1 MNGTNQDLRAT
12 SASTTSAPIPAS
24 PPPAPPRR
32 LPDWLP
38 QSILALAEGY
48 GLRTFAQDA
57 IAGLTVGLVALPLAM
72 AFAIASGL
80 TPQAGIYCAII
91 TGFLISALG
100 GSRFQVGGPTGA
112 FVVVISGIVAQ
123 YGVDGL
129 FMCTMMAGLMLL
141 VMGLTGTGSA
151 VKYIP
156 RPVIVGFTNGIALV
170 IASTQFKDFL
180 GLTIDVP
187 GEFLGRMEVIA
198 AHLSEVSWPSIG
210 LGSASLAAIILC
222 NRYLPR
228 VPGYI
233 VALFGGTAVALVA
246 NLDVATIGSRF
257 GGIPAGLPEFH
268 VPQFRPA
275 LILSLLS
282 PAVTVAMLGA
292 IESLLSAVVADRMG
306 GDRHNP
312 NTELVAQGVANIVSP
327 LFGGL
332 PATGAIART
341 ATNIR
346 SGAQT
351 PVAGMLHAVTLLV
364 VLLFAAPLAAHV
376 PLPVLAAILFVVAR
390 NMGEWAEIPELLKHG
405 YTDVAV
411 WLVTFAL
418 TVLADLTVAVEVGM
432 VLAALLFIHRVAQTT
447 TVSRVTPDYIDAGRR
462 ARPAGQGDSRWRRD
476 LPHPRA
482 VPVRRDRQAAGHRAR
497 RRVAA
502 AGGAAAPS
510 QHDRRRRDRAGGDRR
525 TGRHAARLWT
535 DVDRVRR
542 AGAAGGADAP
552 RGVRGPPRRG
562 QHLPERGRCAAA
574 RAGAADA
581 AAPGRAKI
589 GLALDGARV
598 HHDAHPA
605 HGLEAQLVT
614 GDRHQHEDVVGVVSR
629 GHFDGPASQ
638 PARAELAARPG
649 DELLDAVAGMQ
660 PFVEVLVAG
669 EDHFHPERAEDGLE
683 CRAQHQRRA
692 VAQA

>member
-1 MNGTNQDLRAT
+1 MNGADHDLRAT
-12 SASTTSAPIPAS
+12 NA
-24 PPPAPPRR
+24 PPAASVPGPVPPHAPARR

-38 QSILALAEGY
+38 RSILVLAEGY
-48 GLRTFAQDA
+48 SPRTFAQDA
-57 IAGLTVGLVALPLAM
+57 VAGLTVGLVALPLAM

-112 FVVVISGIVAQ
+112 FVVVISGIINT

-129 FMCTMMAGLMLL
+129 FMCTLMAGVMLM

-156 RPVIVGFTNGIALV
+156 RPVIIGFTNGIALV

-187 GEFLGRMEVIA
+187 GEFLERLEVIG
-198 AHLSEVSWPSIG
+198 AHLSAVSWPSIG
-210 LGSASLAAIILC
+210 LGSASLAAIVLC

-233 VALFGGTAVALVA
+233 VALFGGTAVAMLL

-257 GGIPAGLPEFH
+257 GGIPSGLPEFH

-275 LILSLLS
+275 LILSLIS

-306 GDRHNP
+306 GDQHNP
-312 NTELVAQGVANIVSP
+312 NTELFAQGVANIVSP

-341 ATNIR
+341 ATSIR

-351 PVAGMLHAVTLLV
+351 PVAGILHAATLLA

-390 NMGEWAEIPELLKHG
+390 NMGEWGEIPDLLKHG

-411 WLVTFAL
+411 WLVTFTL

-447 TVSRVTPDYIDAGRR
+447 TVSRVTADYIEAGRAHVLQGKEIPEGVAIFRIHGPFLFGATDKLRAIARDLETLPPVVVLRLRNTTAVDATGLAAIAELADTLRASGRTLIVCGAPAQPAALMHRADFEDHLGEGNICASVDEALRR
-462 ARPAGQGDSRWRRD
+462 ARALLMLQRPVGSGSR
-476 LPHPRA
+476 L
-482 VPVRRDRQAAGHRAR
+482 
-497 RRVAA
+497 
-502 AGGAAAPS
+502 
-510 QHDRRRRDRAGGDRR
+510 
-525 TGRHAARLWT
+525 
-535 DVDRVRR
+535 
-542 AGAAGGADAP
+542 
-552 RGVRGPPRRG
+552 
-562 QHLPERGRCAAA
+562 
-574 RAGAADA
+574 
-581 AAPGRAKI
+581 
-589 GLALDGARV
+589 
-598 HHDAHPA
+598 
-605 HGLEAQLVT
+605 
-614 GDRHQHEDVVGVVSR
+614 
-629 GHFDGPASQ
+629 
-638 PARAELAARPG
+638 
-649 DELLDAVAGMQ
+649 
-660 PFVEVLVAG
+660 
-669 EDHFHPERAEDGLE
+669 
-683 CRAQHQRRA
+683 
-692 VAQA
+692 